1 MTIALSRISPWR
13 EGALQWM
20 QSLGQAFMIGYG
32 ELIGHWPS
40 YHGPDLGGQHAV
52 EGQAR
57 SRRNPGG
64 EYELIRAGADRF
76 FVGEDLIDPVY
87 DRLCQW
93 GRRAAGFK
101 LDAGS
106 ISRGVNFQ
114 QRLSCNLH
122 LCNPR
127 QVISSTMLS
136 RRDLMSS
143 LAEDS
148 DRALLALAL

>member
-1 MTIALSRISPWR
+1 MNLSGP
-13 EGALQWM
+13 
-20 QSLGQAFMIGYG
+20 
-32 ELIGHWPS
+32 ELIGFS
-40 YHGPDLGGQHAV
+40 
-52 EGQAR
+52 
-57 SRRNPGG
+57 S
-64 EYELIRAGADRF
+64 
-76 FVGEDLIDPVY
+76 GEDLIDPVH

-93 GRRAAGFK
+93 GSRAAGFK

-106 ISRGVNFQ
+106 ISRGVNLQ

-122 LCNPR
+122 LCSPR

-148 DRALLALAL
+148 YRAFLASAL